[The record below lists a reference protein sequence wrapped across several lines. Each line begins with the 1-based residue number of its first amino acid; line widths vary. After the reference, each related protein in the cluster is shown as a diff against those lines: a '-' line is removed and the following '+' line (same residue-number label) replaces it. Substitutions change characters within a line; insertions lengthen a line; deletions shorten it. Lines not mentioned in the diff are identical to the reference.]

1 MKIVNRLGINLLA
14 LLLLVSG
21 AALFAQTP
29 EKLAPTFALAIEQK
43 PPEAENAPGTLIL
56 LVKYTNVSN
65 VIQYDD
71 CMITPSAYRILVLRD
86 GIAAE
91 KGKPKRATE
100 INNEE
105 NSTGYRIKVTHTEQ
119 DTCRGGVDKG
129 LNPGQGVKF
138 PLWVSSEYDITV
150 PGTYDIAVT
159 RETYPL
165 NPEKSVTVKS
175 NTLTIVV
182 PEPSSVTPQ

>member
-1 MKIVNRLGINLLA
+1 MNLIMLM
-14 LLLLVSG
+14 LLSSV
-21 AALFAQTP
+21 ATLFAQTP
-29 EKLAPTFALAIEQK
+29 EKLAPTFSLAIERK
-43 PPEAENAPGTLIL
+43 PLEAENAPGTFIL

-65 VIQYDD
+65 VIQNDG
-71 CMITPSAYRILVLRD
+71 CMTTPSAYHIMVLRD

-91 KGKPKRATE
+91 KRKTKKTTE
-100 INNEE
+100 MKNEDNN
-105 NSTGYRIKVTHTEQ
+105 TGYQIKVTHTEQ

-138 PLWVSSEYDITV
+138 PLWVSSAYDMTV

-159 RETYPL
+159 RETDLL

-182 PEPSSVTPQ
+182 P